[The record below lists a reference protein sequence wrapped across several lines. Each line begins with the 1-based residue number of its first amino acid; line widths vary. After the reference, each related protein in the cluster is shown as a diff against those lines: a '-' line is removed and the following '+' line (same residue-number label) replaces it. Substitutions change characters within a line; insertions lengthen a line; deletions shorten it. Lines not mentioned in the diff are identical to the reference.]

1 MNEEVVVHIYIGIE
15 ASLVAQIVKYLP
27 EMQETQVRPPG
38 WEDPLDKGMVTYYT
52 NLVFVPGEFH
62 RQRNLVGYSPWS
74 CKELDT
80 TE

>member
-1 MNEEVVVHIYIGIE
+1 
-15 ASLVAQIVKYLP
+15 
-27 EMQETQVRPPG
+27 MQETQVRPPG
-38 WEDPLDKGMVTYYT
+38 WEDPLEKGMVTYYT
-52 NLVFVPGEFH
+52 NLVFVPEEFH